1 MNIVLLLL
9 GSVSLCQAMLGK
21 FQELPVV
28 KEKWD
33 LRTVLTNWH
42 STTPEGCAILCHRD
56 PKCEMFRHANSTCT
70 VPGYES
76 PRVLLLL
83 EANDIASERV
93 SIYIGND
100 FAVTGKCAH
109 FLFNVH

>member
-1 MNIVLLLL
+1 
-9 GSVSLCQAMLGK
+9 MLGR

-28 KEKWD
+28 KENWN
-33 LRTVLTNWH
+33 LRTELTRWQ

-56 PKCEMFRHANSTCT
+56 PNCEMFRHANATCT
-70 VPGYES
+70 VPRNES

-83 EANDIASERV
+83 QANDIASERV

-100 FAVTGKCAH
+100 FAIVGKCAQ
-109 FLFNVH
+109 VY